1 MTDAGAGRRT
11 PHPEPGWGHA
21 RGVIAMQPSSV
32 WGAVPAALLPEVQQ
46 CVNRYSWA
54 YDDRR
59 TDALAECFTDDA
71 VWEASIMDEF
81 QVGPFVGRDRV
92 MEWLTRFWRYQRD
105 QRRHVFTNFVV
116 DDYDGELITAYCYL
130 QLFGSRHSES
140 AFETAG
146 FVRFELARA
155 GERWAIRRFSA
166 GFDSPFWAM
175 PVADMTPELIELF
188 GITSVRDA

>member
-1 MTDAGAGRRT
+1 
-11 PHPEPGWGHA
+11 
-21 RGVIAMQPSSV
+21 MQPASV
-32 WGAVPAALLPEVQQ
+32 WSVVPPALLPEVQQ

-59 TDALAECFTDDA
+59 PDALAECFTEDA

-92 MEWLTRFWRYQRD
+92 MEWLTRFWPYQRD

-116 DDYDGELITAYCYL
+116 DEFDGDLITAYCYL

-146 FVRFELARA
+146 FVRFQLARA
-155 GERWAIRRFSA
+155 GEHWAIRRFSA